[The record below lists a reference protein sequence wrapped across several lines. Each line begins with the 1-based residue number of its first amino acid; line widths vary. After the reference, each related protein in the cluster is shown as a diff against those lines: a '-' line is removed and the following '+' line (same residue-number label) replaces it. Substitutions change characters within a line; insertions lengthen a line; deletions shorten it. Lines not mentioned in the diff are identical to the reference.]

1 MEPPSSPL
9 SRLLS
14 SALGVVP
21 DAPLDGSVL
30 APLAPTS
37 TALVHSYAPEDE
49 PVLAEESRAARREA
63 KRKRKLARLAQRHTV
78 QNRPHADY
86 LLNRLKQLLPIVEQR
101 ERDENAAYDAGD
113 AVRQGR
119 QGFAQLMQS
128 DPNEGV
134 KFISYN
140 AICDALA
147 QDNYNTLLGEE
158 VDGHL
163 MAVKGN
169 RESATLKQAIRDLE
183 AGKLSLVPF
192 DGGKFFLTPGQRLW
206 AMMHNQAVTDE
217 DVVCFVQI
225 RDQPESQ
232 IQLVRPAGSTSDIF
246 FDNVTPGSGKTAL
259 SLIKALTRCVSDA
272 AWEQT
277 QAEWRARNETGRS
290 INGLGLVQKRGC
302 TNRTLARVIVVYV
315 PETLVAQWEQ
325 HAKNLEEV
333 FKEFT
338 RKSFIIWTGQRVEQ
352 RETQT
357 QDGIAKN
364 MTEAQRKTVAEN
376 RALLWI
382 LVAEP
387 SATKLTTLHDPAIAY
402 VSRIFDEVAGTRMT
416 EPRAKNKRESEVL
429 FTEVEN
435 ATVKL
440 LQEATNAQATH
451 PIRRAFG
458 GEKLNFSSPQHMAIM
473 HHASAPHW
481 ARNLLS
487 YEMRPVM
494 PRGVQ
499 IMSFNV
505 NTESLAAR
513 MHGISDMQITTVDNL
528 LDHTISG
535 LQLPTSAK
543 PFAKGMKDRA
553 KNILMSSGAGAGG
566 SIAQMLKAAAEEATQ
581 KINTMPKFVT
591 SDVAIQQMTPE
602 QKLDNDKLKVAD
614 KCFKGMKRL
623 FERLH
628 DAVDPN
634 PGEPRCC
641 PITFEDTDAEDV
653 VVMAC
658 CVNWMCRRALGSIMS
673 NPNTNLRKCPFC
685 QQPIGNHAVDDALVR
700 ELFQSMADGE
710 VQAPLP
716 APDPAPAAAVTVV
729 AGDEASFFRKLETL
743 KAGTFKAGPLAA
755 IEVIKAGIAFKG
767 GRGLR
772 MLLTFQYGLGTQGGS
787 VLTDKVRSMMRKEI
801 PELDSV
807 EAVAESNASESNAV
821 TRYQASDF
829 RNRILIIN
837 SCRGSN
843 SLAGIN
849 LGNTDVVLFDRTN
862 GEQARWGGPDHL
874 TPSQMAQAIARA
886 LRPQP
891 QKKPEPGAQA
901 FNPYAQRNP
910 SRPNKRPLEDDDGV
924 FAPPESPHPAKI
936 VLFLDTA
943 PTNAAAIAAA
953 AGNNNN

>member
-9 SRLLS
+9 SQLLS

-21 DAPLDGSVL
+21 DATLDGSAL
-30 APLAPTS
+30 APPAPTP
-37 TALVHSYAPEDE
+37 TALVHSYAPKDE
-49 PVLAEESRAARREA
+49 PVLAEESRHARREA
-63 KRKRKLARLAQRHTV
+63 KRRRKLAQLAQRHTV
-78 QNRPHADY
+78 QNQPHTEY
-86 LLNRLKQLLPIVEQR
+86 LLNRLKQLLPVVEQR
-101 ERDENAAYDAGD
+101 EREENAAYDAGD

-134 KFISYN
+134 KFIPYD

-169 RESATLKQAIRDLE
+169 RESATLKQAIKDLE
-183 AGKLSLVPF
+183 DGKLSLVPF
-192 DGGKFFLTPGQRLW
+192 DGGKFFMTPGQRLW
-206 AMMHNQAVTDE
+206 AMMHNQAVTGE

-232 IQLVRPAGSTSDIF
+232 IQLVRPAGCTSDIF

-277 QAEWRARNETGRS
+277 QAEWRKRNETGRS

-302 TNRTLARVIVVYV
+302 TNRTLARVVVVYV
-315 PETLVAQWEQ
+315 PSTLVSQWVQ
-325 HAKNLEEV
+325 HAKNLQEV

-338 RKSFIIWTGQRVEQ
+338 RKSFILWTGQRVEQ

-357 QDGIAKN
+357 QDGIPKN
-364 MTEAQRKTVAEN
+364 MTEAQKKTVAEN

-387 SATKLTTLHDPAIAY
+387 SATKLTTLYDPGIDY

-416 EPRAKNKRESEVL
+416 EPRAKNKRESQVM

-458 GEKLNFSSPQHMAIM
+458 GEKLNFNSPQHMAIM

-499 IMSFNV
+499 IMNFRV
-505 NTESLAAR
+505 HTESLAAR
-513 MHGISDMQITTVDNL
+513 MHGISDMQITTVDHL

-535 LQLPTSAK
+535 LQMPASAK
-543 PFAKGMKDRA
+543 PFAKTMKERA
-553 KNILMSSGAGAGG
+553 KKILMSSGAGAGG
-566 SIAQMLKAAAEEATQ
+566 SIAQMLKAAAEEAMQNLDKMT
-581 KINTMPKFVT
+581 KAVF
-591 SDVAIQQMTPE
+591 SDAAIQQMTPE
-602 QKLDNDKLKVAD
+602 QKVANDKLKVMD
-614 KCFKGMKRL
+614 KCYKGMRRL
-623 FERLH
+623 FEQLH
-628 DAVDPN
+628 NAVDPN

-641 PITFEDTDAEDV
+641 PITFEETDAEDV
-653 VVMAC
+653 VVLAC
-658 CVNWMCRRALGSIMS
+658 CVNWMCRRALGMIMS
-673 NPNTNLRKCPFC
+673 NPNPSLRKCAFC
-685 QQPIGNHAVDDALVR
+685 QQLIGNHAVDDALVR
-700 ELFQSMADGE
+700 ELLQPMADGA
-710 VQAPLP
+710 VQAPPP
-716 APDPAPAAAVTVV
+716 APEPAPAAAVTVV

-755 IEVIKAGIAFKG
+755 IEVVKSGIAFKG
-767 GRGLR
+767 GKGLR
-772 MLLTFQYGLGTQGGS
+772 MLLTFQYGLGTHGGS
-787 VLTDKVRSMMRKEI
+787 TLTDKVRTMMRKEV
-801 PELDSV
+801 PELHSV
-807 EAVAESNASESNAV
+807 EAVAEAQATESNAV
-821 TRYQASDF
+821 TRYQAADDK
-829 RNRILIIN
+829 NRILIIN
-837 SCRGSN
+837 SSRGSN

-849 LGNTDVVLFDRTN
+849 LGNTDIVLFDRTN
-862 GEQARWGGPDHL
+862 GEQARWGGPDYL
-874 TPSQMAQAIARA
+874 TPSQITQAIARA

-891 QKKPEPGAQA
+891 QKTPEPGTQA
-901 FNPYAQRNP
+901 FNPYIQRNP
-910 SRPNKRPLEDDDGV
+910 SRPNKRPLEDEDGV

-943 PTNAAAIAAA
+943 PTNAAAIAAG
-953 AGNNNN
+953 AGNNN

>member
-1 MEPPSSPL
+1 MEPPASPL
-9 SRLLS
+9 SQFLAN
-14 SALGVVP
+14 ALGVVP
-21 DAPLDGSVL
+21 EAPLDGDAL
-30 APLAPTS
+30 APSTSTS
-37 TALVHSYAPEDE
+37 TALVHSYAPEE
-49 PVLAEESRAARREA
+49 TPVLAEESLQARKEA
-63 KRKRKLARLAQRHTV
+63 KKQRKLRRLERQHAVQSQPHT
-78 QNRPHADY
+78 DY
-86 LLNRLKQLLPIVEQR
+86 LLNRLKQLLPVVEQR
-101 ERDENAAYDAGD
+101 EREENAAYDSGE

-128 DPNEGV
+128 NPEEGV
-134 KFISYN
+134 KFIPYTD
-140 AICDALA
+140 ICEALS
-147 QDNYNTLLGEE
+147 QDNYNTLLGQE
-158 VDGHL
+158 VDEHV

-169 RESATLKQAIRDLE
+169 RETATLKQAIKDLE

-192 DGGKFFLTPGQRLW
+192 DGGEFFLTPGQRLW
-206 AMMHNQAVTDE
+206 AMMHNQAVDDE
-217 DVVCFVQI
+217 DVVCFVQL
-225 RDQPESQ
+225 RDQPDSQ
-232 IQLVRPAGSTSDIF
+232 VQLVRPAGRTSDIF

-259 SLIKALTRCVSDA
+259 SLIKSLTRCVSDA
-272 AWEQT
+272 AWEKT
-277 QAEWRARNETGRS
+277 QAEWRTRNETGRS
-290 INGLGLVQKRGC
+290 INGLDLVQKRGC
-302 TNRTLARVIVVYV
+302 ANRTLARVVVVYV
-315 PETLVAQWEQ
+315 PETLIAQWEQ
-325 HAKNLEEV
+325 HAKRLQKV

-357 QDGIAKN
+357 QDGIPKN
-364 MTEAQRKTVAEN
+364 MTEAQKKTIEEN

-387 SATKLTTLHDPAIAY
+387 SATKLTTLHDPSIAY

-416 EPRAKNKRESEVL
+416 EPRSKRSKRESEVM

-458 GEKLNFSSPQHMAIM
+458 GEKLNFDSPQHMAIM

-487 YEMRPVM
+487 HEMGPVM

-499 IMSFNV
+499 IMSFHV

-513 MHGISDMQITTVDNL
+513 MHGISDMQITTVEHL

-535 LQLPTSAK
+535 LQLPASAK
-543 PFAKGMKDRA
+543 PFAKGMKERA
-553 KNILMSSGAGAGG
+553 KKILMSSGAGAGG

-581 KINTMPKFVT
+581 KINTMDKPVF
-591 SDVAIQQMTPE
+591 SDAAIQQMTPE
-602 QKLDNDKLKVAD
+602 QKAENDKLKVED
-614 KCFKGMKRL
+614 KCYKGMKRL
-623 FERLH
+623 FQQLH

-634 PGEPRCC
+634 PGEPRTC
-641 PITFEDTDAEDV
+641 PILFIFVEAEDV
-653 VVMAC
+653 VVLAC

-673 NPNTNLRKCPFC
+673 NPNPNLRKCPFC

-700 ELFQSMADGE
+700 ELLQPRADGA
-710 VQAPLP
+710 VQAPPP
-716 APDPAPAAAVTVV
+716 APEPAAAAAVTVV

-755 IEVIKAGIAFKG
+755 IEVVKSGIAFKG
-767 GRGLR
+767 GKGLR
-772 MLLTFQYGLGTQGGS
+772 MLLTFQYGLGTHGGS
-787 VLTDKVRSMMRKEI
+787 VLTDKVRAMMRKEI
-801 PELDSV
+801 PALDSV
-807 EAVAESNASESNAV
+807 EAVVEAQATESNAV
-821 TRYQASDF
+821 TRYQAADDK
-829 RNRILIIN
+829 NRILIIN
-837 SCRGSN
+837 SSRGSN

-849 LGNTDVVLFDRTN
+849 LGNTDIVLFDRTN
-862 GEQARWGGPDHL
+862 GEQARWGGPDNL
-874 TPSQMAQAIARA
+874 TPAQITQAIARA

-891 QKKPEPGAQA
+891 QKTPAPGAKSY
-901 FNPYAQRNP
+901 NPYAQRNP
-910 SRPNKRPLEDDDGV
+910 SRPNKRPLEDDSGV

-943 PTNAAAIAAA
+943 PTNAAAIAAG
-953 AGNNNN
+953 AGNNN

>member
-1 MEPPSSPL
+1 M
-9 SRLLS
+9 LS

-21 DAPLDGSVL
+21 DATLDGSAL
-30 APLAPTS
+30 APPAPTP

-63 KRKRKLARLAQRHTV
+63 KRQRKLARLAQRHSV
-78 QNRPHADY
+78 QNRPHTEY

-101 ERDENAAYDAGD
+101 EREENAAYDAGE

-119 QGFAQLMQS
+119 KGFAQLMQS

-134 KFISYN
+134 KFIPYD

-158 VDGHL
+158 VDGHI

-169 RESATLKQAIRDLE
+169 RESATLKQAIKDLE
-183 AGKLSLVPF
+183 DGKLSLVPF
-192 DGGKFFLTPGQRLW
+192 DGGKFFMTPGQRLW
-206 AMMHNQAVTDE
+206 AMMHNQAVTGE
-217 DVVCFVQI
+217 DIVCFVQL
-225 RDQPESQ
+225 RNQPESQ

-259 SLIKALTRCVSDA
+259 SLIKALTSCVSDA

-277 QAEWRARNETGRS
+277 QAEWRKRNETGRS

-302 TNRTLARVIVVYV
+302 TNRTLARVVVVYV
-315 PETLVAQWEQ
+315 PDTLVAQWEQ

-357 QDGIAKN
+357 QHSIPKN
-364 MTEAQRKTVAEN
+364 MTEAQRKTVEEN

-387 SATKLTTLHDPAIAY
+387 SATKLTTLHDPSIAY

-416 EPRAKNKRESEVL
+416 EPRSKNKRESEVL

-458 GEKLNFSSPQHMAIM
+458 GEKLNFDSPEHMAIM

-499 IMSFNV
+499 IMSFHV
-505 NTESLAAR
+505 KTESLAAR
-513 MHGISDMQITTVDNL
+513 MHGISDMQITTVDHL

-535 LQLPTSAK
+535 LQLPASTK
-543 PFAKGMKDRA
+543 PFAKTMKERA
-553 KNILMSSGAGAGG
+553 KKVLMSSGAGAGG

-581 KINTMPKFVT
+581 NLDKMTKPVFA
-591 SDVAIQQMTPE
+591 DAAIQQMTPE

-614 KCFKGMKRL
+614 KCFKGMNRL
-623 FERLH
+623 FQQLH

-634 PGEPRCC
+634 PGEPRTC
-641 PITFEDTDAEDV
+641 PILFEDVDAQDV

-658 CVNWMCRRALGSIMS
+658 CVNWMCRRALGRIMGNA
-673 NPNTNLRKCPFC
+673 NPDLRKCPFC

-700 ELFQSMADGE
+700 ELLQPMADGA
-710 VQAPLP
+710 VQAPP
-716 APDPAPAAAVTVV
+716 PEPAPAAAVTVV
-729 AGDEASFFRKLETL
+729 AGDEASFFRKLESL

-755 IEVIKAGIAFKG
+755 IEVVKAGIAFKG
-767 GRGLR
+767 GKGLR
-772 MLLTFQYGLGTQGGS
+772 MLLTFQYGLGTHGGS
-787 VLTDKVRSMMRKEI
+787 ALTDKVRTMMRKEI
-801 PELDSV
+801 PALDSV
-807 EAVAESNASESNAV
+807 EAVAEAQSSESNAV
-821 TRYQASDF
+821 TRYQKADDK
-829 RNRILIIN
+829 NRVLIIN
-837 SCRGSN
+837 SSRGSN

-849 LGNTDVVLFDRTN
+849 LPLTDLVLFDRTN
-862 GEQARWGGPDHL
+862 GEQARWGGPDNL
-874 TPSQMAQAIARA
+874 TPSQITQAIARA

-891 QKKPEPGAQA
+891 QKTPEPGAQA
-901 FNPYAQRNP
+901 FNPYSQRNP
-910 SRPNKRPLEDDDGV
+910 SRPNKRPLEDDDGT

-943 PTNAAAIAAA
+943 PTNAAAIAAGA
-953 AGNNNN
+953 NN